1 MAMESIITARLSITP
16 EMAIRTI
23 NLEKVRSDFIAMRLA
38 MKYSVFKF
46 LQYDYLSKNAYKIS
60 I

>member
-1 MAMESIITARLSITP
+1 MTARLSITP

-23 NLEKVRSDFIAMRLA
+23 SLENVRSDFIAMRLA

-46 LQYDYLSKNAYKIS
+46 LQYDYLSKNGHS
-60 I
+60 IPN